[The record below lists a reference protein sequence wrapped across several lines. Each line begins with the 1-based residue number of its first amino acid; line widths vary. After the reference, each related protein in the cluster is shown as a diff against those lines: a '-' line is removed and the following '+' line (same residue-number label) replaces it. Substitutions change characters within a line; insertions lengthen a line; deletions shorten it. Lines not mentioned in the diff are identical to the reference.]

1 MLPDQSSCRPVPH
14 RTVQAV
20 FPAYGSSAPVQRKSP
35 VALSPIRI
43 RSLAISPHLQVWLMF
58 ARLRSKTVEA
68 FTPSALP
75 DFSAIPAS
83 IPSYPSSVSPPFHSW
98 SVILG
103 QIQISSAKNVSGR
116 LVRPCSPLLLDAV
129 CDPGAGSVARLYRDC
144 SVACVSSHSFGLL
157 HCGFSGLFPD
167 SASNASP
174 RNLSS
179 TPWFFVRF
187 RCRVSVLSLSIKR
200 RVPTYSMARI
210 THFDQNTGWLTRP
223 FPRGFAPP

>member
-1 MLPDQSSCRPVPH
+1 MRENEVSSYCERITGWEGGRVDGVLPVLTSCRPVPH

-20 FPAYGSSAPVQRKSP
+20 FPAYGSSVPVQRKSP

-83 IPSYPSSVSPPFHSW
+83 IPSHPSFVSPPFHSW

-103 QIQISSAKNVSGR
+103 QVQISSPR
-116 LVRPCSPLLLDAV
+116 TLVAAWFVHAHLCCSMPSATPEREL
-129 CDPGAGSVARLYRDC
+129 VARLLTRLP
-144 SVACVSSHSFGLL
+144 LL
-157 HCGFSGLFPD
+157 PASQAIESAPPFYGFSRLTTGF
-167 SASNASP
+167 
-174 RNLSS
+174 
-179 TPWFFVRF
+179 
-187 RCRVSVLSLSIKR
+187 SVLRFTSQPLLNS
-200 RVPTYSMARI
+200 VVLCP
-210 THFDQNTGWLTRP
+210 L
-223 FPRGFAPP
+223 

>member
-1 MLPDQSSCRPVPH
+1 MLPVLTSCRPVPH

-20 FPAYGSSAPVQRKSP
+20 FPAYGSSVPVQRKSP

-83 IPSYPSSVSPPFHSW
+83 IPSHPSFVSPPFHSW
-98 SVILG
+98 SVILV
-103 QIQISSAKNVSGR
+103 QVIFLAKNVSGR

-129 CDPGAGSVARLYRDC
+129 CDPGAEVSRSSLNATP
-144 SVACVSSHSFGLL
+144 SFACVSSHRIGSALL
-157 HCGFSGLFPD
+157 RVFEAYYRIQRLTLHLATSPQLRGSLSALGVEFPFSVFRFRDGFL
-167 SASNASP
+167 
-174 RNLSS
+174 L
-179 TPWFFVRF
+179 TPW
-187 RCRVSVLSLSIKR
+187 LAL
-200 RVPTYSMARI
+200 PTSTRI
-210 THFDQNTGWLTRP
+210 RDG
-223 FPRGFAPP
+223 